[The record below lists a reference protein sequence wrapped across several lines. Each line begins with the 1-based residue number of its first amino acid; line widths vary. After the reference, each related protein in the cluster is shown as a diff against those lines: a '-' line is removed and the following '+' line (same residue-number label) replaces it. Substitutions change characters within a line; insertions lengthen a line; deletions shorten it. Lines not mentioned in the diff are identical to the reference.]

1 MTDIGV
7 ETLCAALSRVIGSGC
22 LPVAC
27 AISLARATSKTL
39 KAELDAEVLWRES
52 FASLFPT
59 VSTSVRVE
67 IVAPAPSAG
76 VGDVQAPS
84 LKRLICREPPS
95 GGLVCFDSVAKADL
109 AVEWEASILIYGAP
123 FAGKTWL
130 VDRFCTGSTPARLDM
145 APILGCDLSAA
156 LVRIRDG
163 QGNRKVGRVR
173 IWEPSGMS
181 RKQALGR
188 FLQSSAA
195 AVVVVNAADPQ
206 APDQA
211 REYLSAV
218 VKSMR
223 PGTIPALCATQVDAF
238 HSKDGRKA
246 RVVTKLRAVALAVE
260 AEFAVCSAK
269 TGEGID
275 AFFCAILA
283 AAGEAGKLKTDSIP
297 PVLSHEAGTLTNSE
311 LLRSLLH
318 RR

>member
-1 MTDIGV
+1 MDLGV
-7 ETLCAALSRVIGSGC
+7 ETTCAALSRVIGSGC
-22 LPVAC
+22 LPLPC
-27 AISLARATSKTL
+27 AIPLARATSKTL

-52 FASLFPT
+52 FARLFPT
-59 VSTSVRVE
+59 VSTSMRVE
-67 IVAPAPSAG
+67 TGALPPLAG
-76 VGDVQAPS
+76 VEDVQAPS

-95 GGLVCFDSVAKADL
+95 GGLVRYDSVTRADL
-109 AVEWEASILIYGAP
+109 ALDWETSILICGAP

-130 VDRFCTGSTPARLDM
+130 VNRFCTGLTPARLDM
-145 APILGCDLSAA
+145 ATILGCDLRAA

-163 QGNRKVGRVR
+163 QGNSKVGRVR

-195 AVVVVNAADPQ
+195 AIVVVNAADPQ

-211 REYLSAV
+211 REHLSAV

-223 PGTIPALCATQVDAF
+223 PGTIPALCATQMDAF
-238 HSKDGRKA
+238 YGKDSRKTG
-246 RVVTKLRAVALAVE
+246 VVNKLRAVALAVE
-260 AEFAVCSAK
+260 AEFAVCSAI

-275 AFFCAILA
+275 ALFCAILA
-283 AAGEAGKLKTDSIP
+283 AAQEAGKLKTDSIP
-297 PVLSHEAGTLTNSE
+297 PVLSHEAGTSTNSE